1 MSTLRAAFFWT
12 GVGIAVGTVI
22 VLLIWPEF
30 FGSFAIAVLFGS
42 FAMSVLARPWERDNK
57 PDTDDKE

>member
-1 MSTLRAAFFWT
+1 MSTLRATFFWS

-42 FAMSVLARPWERDNK
+42 FAMSVLARPWERSTK
-57 PDTDDKE
+57 PDADEEE